1 MSNDVQSTTF
11 SPQKPM
17 PQSPWK
23 KPNRV
28 SLSKAKS
35 LKRKSELLANLND
48 SNSSNS
54 SFKLDP
60 NENNPIDGELDNQKQ
75 PKTRK
80 TIFSR
85 FSINNTSLNFSY
97 GFGSPNASDSPART
111 SFNNSLN
118 YDNSKSEDVINF
130 NIKNI
135 F

>member
-1 MSNDVQSTTF
+1 MSNDVQSTF

-75 PKTRK
+75 AKTRK
-80 TIFSR
+80 TIFNR
-85 FSINNTSLNFSY
+85 FSINTSLNFSY
-97 GFGSPNASDSPART
+97 GFNSPSADSPVRT

-118 YDNSKSEDVINF
+118 FDNSKSEDVIYSNF
-130 NIKNI
+130 Y
-135 F
+135 FYSMLF